1 MTNTRMMACNSLYEV
16 LEEDKFSHLVIR
28 ETLDKNKELTRQD
41 KSFYSRLVKGTIERK
56 ITIDYI
62 IGLFSKTKI
71 TKMKPYIRTILRMS
85 VYQIYYMNQVPDHAV
100 CNEAVKLT
108 IKKGYKGLKG
118 FVNGVLRNVARNK
131 ETIKF
136 PEDKN
141 KYLQIAYSLPEWLAN
156 RFITQYGFETAK
168 KIANAQLKEE
178 RVSVWCPDG
187 GLEGE
192 PLPYGLEGVYLTEY
206 DATKLKNYLVQDVS
220 SMIAGEVTA
229 PKPGNFIVDVC
240 AAPGGKALHAAL
252 AMKESGFVLACD
264 LTPLKVGLIDENKKR
279 LEVNNLKT
287 KVADARV
294 LSEDLIEKADIVIA
308 DLPCSGLGIIGR
320 KPEIKYRM
328 DDEQIKELSRLQRE
342 ILEVV
347 WKYVKPG
354 GRLIYSTCTLSR
366 EENEENYSW
375 FIKNHPFESENLDK
389 YLPKELHTENTKN
402 GWLCLLPGIH
412 KSNGFFVSSMVRNA
426 E

>member
-1 MTNTRMMACNSLYEV
+1 MINTRRLVCDSLYEV

-56 ITIDYI
+56 ITLDYMI
-62 IGLFSKTKI
+62 NSFSKTKI
-71 TKMKPYIRTILRMS
+71 KKMKPYIRTILRMS
-85 VYQIYYMNQVPDHAV
+85 VYQIYYMDQVPDHAV

-108 IKKGYKGLKG
+108 VKKGYSGLKG
-118 FVNGVLRNVARNK
+118 FVNGVLRNLARNK
-131 ETIKF
+131 EKIKF
-136 PEDKN
+136 PKDQN
-141 KYLQIAYSLPEWLAN
+141 QYLQVAYSLPEWLAN
-156 RFITQYGFETAK
+156 RLILQYGFETAK

-178 RVSVWCPDG
+178 KVSVWCPKGD
-187 GLEGE
+187 LEGE
-192 PLPYGLEGVYLTEY
+192 PLPYGLRGVYLTEY
-206 DATKLKNYLVQDVS
+206 DAQKLEKYLVQDVS
-220 SMIAGEVTA
+220 SMIAGEVTF
-229 PKPGNFIVDVC
+229 PQSGDFIIDVC
-240 AAPGGKALHAAL
+240 AAPGGKSLHAAL
-252 AMKESGFVLACD
+252 EMEGSGCVLSCD
-264 LTPLKVGLIDENKKR
+264 LTYKKVALIDENKTR
-279 LEVNNLKT
+279 LGVTNLKT
-287 KVADARV
+287 KVQDARV

-320 KPEIKYRM
+320 KPEIKYRIN
-328 DDEQIKELSRLQRE
+328 DEQIRELSQLQRE

-375 FIKNHPFESENLDK
+375 FVKNHPFESESLEK
-389 YLPKELHTENTKN
+389 YLPEELHTENTKN

-412 KSNGFFVSSMVRNA
+412 KSNGFFVSSMVRKA
-426 E
+426 K